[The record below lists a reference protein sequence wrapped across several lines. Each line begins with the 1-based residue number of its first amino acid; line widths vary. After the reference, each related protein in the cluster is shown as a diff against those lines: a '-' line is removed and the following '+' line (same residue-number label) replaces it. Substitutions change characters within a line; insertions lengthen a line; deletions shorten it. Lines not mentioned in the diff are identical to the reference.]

1 MKKDNREIGEIIDS
15 AKTYIIVTNESV
27 VAKGRRAELMTLV
40 STLLNNFFKN
50 KIIDDDDLNFIIKM
64 AKKDIKENSKE
75 DIEEK
80 EKSLEITIN
89 LDEVAKD
96 IVKKLFNF
104 ENKD

>member
-1 MKKDNREIGEIIDS
+1 MKKDNREIGEIIDN
-15 AKTYIIVTNESV
+15 AKTYIIVTNEFAV
-27 VAKGRRAELMTLV
+27 TKGRKAELMTLV

-50 KIIDDDDLNFIIKM
+50 KIIDDEDLNFIIKM

-75 DIEEK
+75 DTEEK
-80 EKSLEITIN
+80 EKSIEITIN

-96 IVKKLFNF
+96 IVKKLFDF

>member
-27 VAKGRRAELMTLV
+27 VAKGRRAELMALV

-50 KIIDDDDLNFIIKM
+50 KIIDDEDLNFIIKM
-64 AKKDIKENSKE
+64 AKEDIKENSKE
-75 DIEEK
+75 DIGEK
-80 EKSLEITIN
+80 EKSMEITIN